1 MKIDLNNFLDVFSQV
16 FDELDTSDFNL
27 KTNFKEN
34 DEWDSLTAL
43 NLITVLDEN
52 YGKKITGDELLKI
65 NTIQELKKF
74 IESE

>member
-65 NTIQELKKF
+65 NTVQELKKF

>member
-43 NLITVLDEN
+43 NLITILDEN
-52 YGKKITGDELLKI
+52 YEKKITGDELSNI

>member
-1 MKIDLNNFLDVFSQV
+1 MQINSNDFLKVFSEV
-16 FDELDTSDFNL
+16 FDDQDPNDFNL

-43 NLITVLDEN
+43 SLITILDEN
-52 YGKKITGDELLKI
+52 YKKKISGDELLNI
-65 NTIQELKKF
+65 NTIEELKKF